1 VTLKPVPVPGAE
13 AAGVP
18 RPPAPRTAD
27 GGLPAEPS
35 RGANPVAAEPAPVA
49 EVAEGGPPEAAA
61 SAGLPFR
68 LWGRQ
73 FAAVARLE
81 LRKSFLGRRAL
92 GLYLLALAA
101 PVVLLLRALVP
112 RGIDNPGDL
121 GEATQLMA
129 VLYQGFI
136 LRIVLFL
143 GCVAIFGG
151 LIRREVLDR
160 SLHFYFLT
168 PMRRELLV
176 VAKYLTALVVSL
188 ALFGASTLASFI
200 LVYLPHDSRLRSAF
214 LFQGPGLAHLGSYLL
229 VTALACA
236 GYGAAFLALGFF
248 FRSPAIPALALL
260 GWEAIHF
267 LLPPVLKQLSVIHYL
282 QALCPVPL
290 SEGPFGLPSDAPST
304 WAAIGGLLALSA
316 VLVLLSTLRIRRMEV
331 LYLED

>member
-1 VTLKPVPVPGAE
+1 MKPQDADPGV
-13 AAGVP
+13 AAS
-18 RPPAPRTAD
+18 
-27 GGLPAEPS
+27 LPAQG
-35 RGANPVAAEPAPVA
+35 R
-49 EVAEGGPPEAAA
+49 
-61 SAGLPFR
+61 R

-73 FAAVARLE
+73 LAAVMRLE
-81 LRKSFLGRRAL
+81 LRKSFLGRRAF

-101 PVVLLLRALVP
+101 PTVLVLRALVP
-112 RGIDNPGDL
+112 RAVDSPADL
-121 GEATQLMA
+121 GEATLLMA
-129 VLYQGFI
+129 GLYQGFI
-136 LRIVLFL
+136 LRIVIFL

-151 LIRREVLDR
+151 LIRREMLDR

-176 VAKYLTALVVSL
+176 VAKYLTALLVSL
-188 ALFGASTLASFI
+188 ALFGTSTLASFI
-200 LVYLPHDSRLRSAF
+200 LVYLPHDARLRSAF

-248 FRSPAIPALALL
+248 FRSPALPALALF

-290 SEGPFGLPSDAPST
+290 SEGPFGLLSDAPAS
-304 WAAIGGLLALSA
+304 WAAIGGLLTLSVALVA
-316 VLVLLSTLRIRRMEV
+316 LSTLRIRRMEV

>member
-1 VTLKPVPVPGAE
+1 MSTAEPSPSPVAE
-13 AAGVP
+13 AAGSG
-18 RPPAPRTAD
+18 PPA
-27 GGLPAEPS
+27 
-35 RGANPVAAEPAPVA
+35 VAA
-49 EVAEGGPPEAAA
+49 G
-61 SAGLPFR
+61 AGLPWR

-73 FAAVARLE
+73 LAAVMRLE
-81 LRKSFLGRRAL
+81 LRKSFAGRRAF
-92 GLYLLALAA
+92 GLYLLAAAA
-101 PVVLLLRALVP
+101 PTVLVLRALVP

-136 LRIVLFL
+136 LRIVVFL
-143 GCVAIFGG
+143 GCVAIFGS

-176 VAKYLTALVVSL
+176 VAKYLTALLVSL

-200 LVYLPHDSRLRSAF
+200 LAYLPYDSRLRSAF

-248 FRSPAIPALALL
+248 FRSPAIPALGLF

-290 SEGPFGLPSDAPST
+290 SEGPFALLSDAPSAG
-304 WAAIGGLLALSA
+304 AAIGGLLTLA
-316 VLVLLSTLRIRRMEV
+316 VALVLLSALRIRRMEV
-331 LYLED
+331 LYLDD

>member
-1 VTLKPVPVPGAE
+1 MKAQDADPGV
-13 AAGVP
+13 AAS
-18 RPPAPRTAD
+18 
-27 GGLPAEPS
+27 LPAQG
-35 RGANPVAAEPAPVA
+35 R
-49 EVAEGGPPEAAA
+49 
-61 SAGLPFR
+61 R

-73 FAAVARLE
+73 LAAVMRLE
-81 LRKSFLGRRAL
+81 LRKSFVGRRAF

-101 PVVLLLRALVP
+101 PTVLALRALVP
-112 RGIDNPGDL
+112 RAVDSPGDL
-121 GEATQLMA
+121 GEATLLMA
-129 VLYQGFI
+129 GLYQGFI
-136 LRIVLFL
+136 LRIVIFL

-151 LIRREVLDR
+151 LIRREMLDR

-176 VAKYLTALVVSL
+176 VAKYLTALLVSL

-200 LVYLPHDSRLRSAF
+200 LVYLPHDARLRSAF

-248 FRSPAIPALALL
+248 FRSPALPALALF

-290 SEGPFGLPSDAPST
+290 SEGPFGLLSDAPAS
-304 WAAIGGLLALSA
+304 WAAIGGLLTLSVALVA
-316 VLVLLSTLRIRRMEV
+316 LSTLRIRRMEV